1 MSKKVLDISFSNRL
15 LPRKG
20 RVLLSDP
27 FMGDEYFERSVVYL
41 CEHSEEG
48 SFGFVL
54 NNFIDVPLQQLNE
67 NFPDLVSKVSI
78 GGPVEKETMY
88 FIHSMKEVL
97 NDSISIDNGVYIGGD
112 FEQLYSVIKSEH
124 LEQNKI
130 RFFLGYSGWDAGQLA
145 LEIKEN
151 AWIVSTVESPD
162 EIMNV
167 NEPDLWK
174 YFMNKM
180 GRKYQIISQFPIDP
194 SEN

>member
-1 MSKKVLDISFSNRL
+1 MSKKLLDISFSNKIP
-15 LPRKG
+15 PRKG

-54 NNFIDVPLQQLNE
+54 NNFIEIQLSQLNE
-67 NFPDLVSKVSI
+67 RFPEIIGKISL
-78 GGPVEKETMY
+78 GGPIEKETMY
-88 FIHSMKEVL
+88 FVHSMKDEL
-97 NDSISIDNGVYIGGD
+97 NESISIDNGVYIGGD
-112 FEQLYSVIKSEH
+112 FEQLYEILTEQH
-124 LEQNKI
+124 LQDNKV

-145 LEIKEN
+145 AEIKEN
-151 AWIVSTVESPD
+151 AWVVCNVDSLD

-167 NEPDLWK
+167 NQPDLWK

-180 GRKYQIISQFPIDP
+180 GDKYKIISQFPIDP

>member
-1 MSKKVLDISFSNRL
+1 MSKKLLDITFSNRL
-15 LPRKG
+15 IPRKG

-27 FMGDEYFERSVVYL
+27 FLGDEYFERSVVYL
-41 CEHSEEG
+41 CEHSSEG

-88 FIHSMKEVL
+88 FIHSMKDEL
-97 NDSISIDNGVYIGGD
+97 NESISIDNGVYIGGD
-112 FEQLYSVIKSEH
+112 FDQLYNVIQAEH

-145 LEIKEN
+145 NEIKEN
-151 AWIVSTVESPD
+151 AWIVSTVESPE

-174 YFMNKM
+174 YFMNKL
-180 GRKYQIISQFPIDP
+180 GKKYQIISQFPIDP